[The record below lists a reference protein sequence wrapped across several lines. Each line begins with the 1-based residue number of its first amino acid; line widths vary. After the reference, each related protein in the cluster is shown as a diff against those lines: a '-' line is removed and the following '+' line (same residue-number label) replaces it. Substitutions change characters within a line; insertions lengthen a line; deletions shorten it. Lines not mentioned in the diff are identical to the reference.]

1 GRSRGAE
8 RSNGLAPGERMRQR
22 TAIDVLQL
30 TADGHAVRDPAG
42 TQSAASGELREEMR
56 RGLSLDGRIG
66 REDQLAD
73 RALLEKG
80 LELANAELLR
90 ADAVERRQVTHQHE
104 VTPAVTARL
113 LDGDH
118 IGRRLHDAQKRGLPL
133 RRGADRAQL
142 LLGEHAAT
150 AAAHHRSQRAVER
163 LRERARRGARVLQ
176 EMKGHALS
184 RLRPDTRE
192 RTQGFDELGEA
203 GRVLQNGSFIPG
215 GSCRPAVID
224 DIFSCTF
231 ASTLWTASFTA
242 AAMRSSSI
250 SRSSPITAGSIC
262 TRRVSCRP
270 LMVTFTIPPPDSPT
284 TSSAAISSWTFC
296 MLACMAC
303 ACFIRLLKLPFIW
316 LSSFYGSNSL
326 GDGRRAETLAKPLH
340 TWVGLEGAAR
350 SIGLFLGGTLVG
362 LRRGLSLWRDCREL
376 QPNGLAVVL
385 RQRLGQLLLHCRRP
399 HDLAARVERQPHDCA
414 FAADEHAMRRKLAS
428 EACQLERGNDGSP
441 IFSAARCAGRGGA
454 RRPGSASRLRAPNL
468 RPCQLSPYRLR
479 ASRSS
484 RASRLSQRAPGEG
497 S

>member
-90 ADAVERRQVTHQHE
+90 ADAVERRKVTHQHE

-242 AAMRSSSI
+242 AATRSSSI

-270 LMVTFTIPPPDSPT
+270 LMVTFTIPPPASPI
-284 TSSAAISSWTFC
+284 TSRAAISSWTFC
-296 MLACMAC
+296 MLACIAW
-303 ACFIRLLKLPFIW
+303 ACFTKLLKFPFIVSPQ
-316 LSSFYGSNSL
+316 LDGLFYRPDGL
-326 GDGRRAETLAKPLH
+326 GKGRCAEALAKALDAR
-340 TWVGLEGAAR
+340 VGLEGAAR
-350 SIGLFLGGTLVG
+350 SLGLLLGGALPGLGRGLCLPDHGGELQADRLAIVPRERLGELLLHGGSPHEFASGIEREAHHCTLPSDEHTMRCKLPRSALQVQRRKDRG
-362 LRRGLSLWRDCREL
+362 PVLRRG
-376 QPNGLAVVL
+376 
-385 RQRLGQLLLHCRRP
+385 
-399 HDLAARVERQPHDCA
+399 
-414 FAADEHAMRRKLAS
+414 
-428 EACQLERGNDGSP
+428 
-441 IFSAARCAGRGGA
+441 
-454 RRPGSASRLRAPNL
+454 
-468 RPCQLSPYRLR
+468 
-479 ASRSS
+479 
-484 RASRLSQRAPGEG
+484 
-497 S
+497 